1 MSVRQFISFLGLA
14 CLLGGGLIAQ
24 EFRAT
29 MSGQITDPSGTGVPG
44 AKVSVKNLAT
54 NEEQSQSTN
63 DAGEYSIP
71 FLLPGNYSI
80 RVEAKGFRAAVREL
94 IELHTNDKLAVNFRL
109 ELGQVQDT
117 MTVVGDAPLLETA
130 TASRGGL
137 IENQRVTELPLN
149 GRNPFALT
157 NLSTGVVFAG
167 NPQFTRPFD
176 NGDNVN
182 FSVNGGLRQTNSW
195 LLDGVPD
202 DSITDTDAQRT
213 RGNQNIAY
221 IPTVDATQ
229 EFKIVTNFYDAQY
242 GRTGGGVINVTTKSG
257 QNLFHGT
264 GYEFLRRYQLDA
276 NSIQNNAN
284 NRPRYGVDPITKAN
298 LGGHKLD
305 QYGTQLTGPVWIP
318 RVYNGKDRTFFSF
331 GFENYVEST
340 PSPILTSVPSLAER
354 GGDFSAL
361 PVAIYDPMSTRVNPD
376 FNPALPSSA
385 NNPQYIRTQFPGNI
399 IPSNLFNTVGKN
411 IINAYP
417 APNVGAPTAVSNN
430 FIASPN
436 LSEDHFRNYIARVDH
451 SIGQKERLFFRY
463 AHNRRN
469 QIDNGA
475 NGYTGLGKD
484 AQDPLVR
491 LNDNAVVDSTTVL
504 TPAAVLDIRL
514 GYTRFIQA
522 AYRTTVSGFD
532 ATSIGFPASFS
543 NARLNALP
551 PRIEMDATY
560 PAWGTRQPSQNTT
573 NVLSFEPSVS
583 WLKGRNSFHFGA
595 DVRNFQPNAFGGSF
609 LYSSGDFGFTKNF
622 TQRLPEFGDSTSGT
636 AMASLLLGYPNSGI
650 LQLSPY
656 LAYHWIYWG
665 LYVQDD
671 IRVSK
676 KLTVNLGLRWDVEGS
691 PTERYNQMNRG
702 FAVGQASPLAANVK
716 NANPTDCPACAN
728 LTGGLLFAGVNNQ
741 PREAFNTKYNH
752 WQPRIGAA
760 YQVAP
765 RTVFRAGFGVF
776 YLPESAYGGSL
787 GYAADTNLAATVGGG
802 ANAFTPATTLSNPF
816 PNGIVKP
823 TGSSLGL
830 STALGSNV
838 IFTNPDRKIPHVLQ
852 YSAGIQQQLP
862 WSVAVDA
869 SYVGS
874 RSYNINTNDNQSGPA
889 RNLNVLSTTQLQ
901 QAQTNPS
908 FLTQSVTNPFAG
920 LIPNNPTLNAPT
932 IARSQ
937 LLLPYPQFGQV
948 LFAQESV
955 GKLWYD
961 SVQVNATKRYSASLV
976 AAVAYTFSKNLDAT
990 AFVNSQDLRPTK
1002 MLSASDRTHRVV
1014 LSGVAQLPFG
1024 RGRHFMKNA
1033 SRPVELILGGW
1044 EYNFIGTIQSGVPL
1058 GYPGNV
1064 NLIGDPTIT
1073 GANFNQYFNT
1083 CVLQLNGTAVQPN
1096 ATRTAFT
1103 ACSNPAWA
1111 IRGPNTLQT
1120 IPLRSNVLRAPWR
1133 PQWDMSLNKRFNF
1146 TERVNFQFRA
1156 EAFNILNTPILG
1168 NPNTNP
1174 TDINFGFV
1182 AANQGNFP
1190 RQIQLGFKLNF

>member
-1 MSVRQFISFLGLA
+1 MTVRSVIVLA
-14 CLLGGGLIAQ
+14 LICPLATVLSAQ

-29 MSGQITDPSGTGVPG
+29 ISGQITDPSGTGIPN
-44 AKVSVKNLAT
+44 AKVIVKNLG
-54 NEEQSQSTN
+54 TN
-63 DAGEYSIP
+63 DEQVQNTNDLGSYNIP
-71 FLLPGNYSI
+71 FLIPGNYS
-80 RVEAKGFRAAVREL
+80 VQVQAAGFRSAVRDSV
-94 IELHTNDKLAVNFRL
+94 ELHTNDRLAVNFQM
-109 ELGQVQDT
+109 EIGQVQDT
-117 MTVVGDAPLLETA
+117 MTVTGDAPLLETA
-130 TASRGGL
+130 TASRGGV

-182 FSVNGGLRQTNSW
+182 FSINGGLRQTNSW

-202 DSITDTDAQRT
+202 DAITDTDAQRT

-257 QNLFHGT
+257 GNEIHGT

-284 NRPRYGVDPITKAN
+284 NRTRYGIDPITREN

-305 QYGTQLTGPVWIP
+305 QYGTQITGPVYIP
-318 RVYNGKDRTFFSF
+318 KVYNGKNRTFFSF
-331 GFENYVEST
+331 GFENYGES
-340 PSPILTSVPSLAER
+340 SPAPVLTSVPSLAQR

-361 PVAIYDPMSTRVNPD
+361 PVTLYDPLTTRVNPN
-376 FNPALPSSA
+376 FNSSLPSSA
-385 NNPQYIRTQFPGNI
+385 SNPQYIRDAFAGNI
-399 IPSNLFNTVGKN
+399 IPASRFNQVGKN
-411 IINAYP
+411 IIESYP
-417 APNVGAPTAVSNN
+417 KPNVGAATAVSNN

-436 LSEDHFRNYIARVDH
+436 LSEDHFRNYIVRVDH
-451 SIGQKERLFFRY
+451 NIGQRERLFFRY

-504 TPAAVLDIRL
+504 TPNSVLVLRL

-543 NARLNALP
+543 SARLNALP

-560 PAWGTRQPSQNTT
+560 PSWGTRQPSQNTT
-573 NVLSFEPSVS
+573 NLISFVPSLS
-583 WLKGRNSFHFGA
+583 WNRGRHSFHFGS
-595 DVRNFQPNAFGGSF
+595 DIRNFQPNAFGGSF
-609 LYSSGDFGFTKNF
+609 LWSSGQFAFSRGF
-622 TQRLPEFGDSTSGT
+622 TQRLPEFSDATSGT

-650 LQLSPY
+650 FQLSPY
-656 LAYHWIYWG
+656 LAYHWVYWG
-665 LYVQDD
+665 LYAQDD
-671 IRVSK
+671 IRITRR
-676 KLTVNLGLRWDVEGS
+676 LTMNLGLRWDVENS

-702 FAVGQASPLAANVK
+702 FALNTPSPLAASVR
-716 NANPTDCPACAN
+716 NANATDCPSCGN
-728 LTGGLLFAGVNNQ
+728 LSGGLLFAGVNGQ
-741 PREAFNTKYNH
+741 SREAFNTRYRQF
-752 WQPRIGAA
+752 QPRIGAA
-760 YQVAP
+760 YQVAD
-765 RTVFRAGFGVF
+765 RTVLRGGFGVF
-776 YLPESAYGGSL
+776 YLPASAYGGSL
-787 GYAADTNLAATVGGG
+787 GYAADTNFAPAVGGG
-802 ANAFTPATTLSNPF
+802 ASAFIPANTLSNPF
-816 PNGIVKP
+816 PNGVVRP
-823 TGSSLGL
+823 TGPALGL
-830 STALGSNV
+830 NTALGSNI
-838 IFTNPDRKIPHVLQ
+838 IFSNPDRKIPHVLQ
-852 YSAGIQQQLP
+852 YSFGVQHQLP
-862 WSVAVDA
+862 GNIAVDA

-889 RNLNVLSTTQLQ
+889 RNLNVLSVSQLQ
-901 QAQTNPS
+901 QAQANPS
-908 FLTQSVTNPFAG
+908 FLTQSVANPFAG
-920 LIPNNPTLNAPT
+920 LIPNNATLNAAN

-948 LFAQESV
+948 LMAQESV

-961 SVQVNATKRYSASLV
+961 SLQLNVTKRYSTGLTASL
-976 AAVAYTFSKNLDAT
+976 AYTFSKTIEALT
-990 AFVNSQDLRPTK
+990 FVNAQDARPEK
-1002 MLSASDRTHRVV
+1002 VLSSSDRPHRLV

-1024 RGRHFMKNA
+1024 RGRHWMSKA
-1033 SRPVELILGGW
+1033 SRPAELLLGGW
-1044 EYNFIGTIQSGVPL
+1044 EYNFIGTLQSGSPMS
-1058 GYPGNV
+1058 YPGNV
-1064 NLIGDPTIT
+1064 NLVGNPAIDGQTFGT
-1073 GANFNQYFNT
+1073 YFNT

-1096 ATRTAFT
+1096 TTRTGFT
-1103 ACSNPAWA
+1103 PCTNPAWA
-1111 IRGPNTLQT
+1111 IRGPNTLQS
-1120 IPLRSNVLRAPWR
+1120 IPLRSNVIRNPWR
-1133 PQWDMSLNKRFNF
+1133 PQWDMSFNKRFNF
-1146 TERVNFQFRA
+1146 TDRINLQFRA
-1156 EAFNILNTPILG
+1156 EAFNIFNTPILG

-1174 TDINFGFV
+1174 TDSNFGFV

-1190 RQIQLGFKLNF
+1190 RQIQFGFKLSF